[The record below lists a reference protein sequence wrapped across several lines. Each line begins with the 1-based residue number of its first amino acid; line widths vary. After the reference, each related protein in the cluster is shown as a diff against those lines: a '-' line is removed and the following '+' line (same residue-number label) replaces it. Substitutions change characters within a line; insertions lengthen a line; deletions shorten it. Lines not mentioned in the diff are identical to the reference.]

1 MYYTAYSKNLILL
14 SFVEVFILLENPN
27 YSFDLEIH
35 DTKNTQ
41 SNETNGS
48 LIVIWR
54 DWDDIIKNH
63 PKMVYVSSVNPGEL
77 KGPHLHTKRNSY
89 FTCIHG
95 KVIFILKL
103 ENGDYIE
110 IESSSEK
117 PRMVVVP
124 KNIPSAHINLSKSVS
139 RILTLADI
147 AWKPNDN
154 EMLNVTFDDYDWNK
168 WKNN

>member
-14 SFVEVFILLENPN
+14 SFIEVFILLENPN

-95 KVIFILKL
+95 KVIFILKD
-103 ENGDYIE
+103 EKGKYVE
-110 IESSSEK
+110 IESSSEN
-117 PRMVVVP
+117 PTMIVVP
-124 KNIPSAHINLSKSVS
+124 KNVPSAHINLSKSVS
-139 RILTLADI
+139 RILTLADVS
-147 AWKPNDN
+147 WKPDDK
-154 EMLNVTFDDYDWNK
+154 EMLNVSFDDYEWNK
-168 WKNN
+168 WFS

>member
-1 MYYTAYSKNLILL
+1 MYYIVYFKNLILL
-14 SFVEVFILLENPN
+14 SFIEVFILLENSN

-41 SNETNGS
+41 SNEINGS
-48 LIVIWR
+48 LTVIWR

-95 KVIFILKL
+95 KVIFILKD
-103 ENGDYIE
+103 EKGKYVE
-110 IESSSEK
+110 IESSSEN
-117 PRMVVVP
+117 PTMIVVP

-139 RILTLADI
+139 RILTLADVS
-147 AWKPNDN
+147 WKPDDK
-154 EMLNVTFDDYDWNK
+154 EMLNVSFDDYEWNK
-168 WKNN
+168 WFS

>member
-14 SFVEVFILLENPN
+14 SFIEVFILLENPN

-48 LIVIWR
+48 LTVIWR
-54 DWDDIIKNH
+54 DWDNIIKNH

-95 KVIFILKL
+95 KVIFILKD
-103 ENGDYIE
+103 EKGKYVE
-110 IESSSEK
+110 IESSSEN
-117 PRMVVVP
+117 PTMIVVP
-124 KNIPSAHINLSKSVS
+124 KNVPSAHINLSKSVS
-139 RILTLADI
+139 RILTLADVS
-147 AWKPNDN
+147 WKPDDK
-154 EMLNVTFDDYDWNK
+154 EMLNVSFDDYEWNK
-168 WKNN
+168 WFS

>member
-14 SFVEVFILLENPN
+14 SFIEVFILLENSN

-41 SNETNGS
+41 SNEINGS
-48 LIVIWR
+48 LTVIWR

-77 KGPHLHTKRNSY
+77 KGPHLHTKRTSY

-95 KVIFILKL
+95 KVIFILKD
-103 ENGDYIE
+103 EKGKYVE
-110 IESSSEK
+110 IESSSEN
-117 PRMVVVP
+117 PTMIVVP
-124 KNIPSAHINLSKSVS
+124 KNVPSAHINLSKSVS
-139 RILTLADI
+139 RILTLADVS
-147 AWKPNDN
+147 WKPDDK
-154 EMLNVTFDDYDWNK
+154 EMLNVSFDDYELNK
-168 WKNN
+168 WFS